1 MNLGLEL
8 PEDKKNMFCFKN
20 SVIKSINSESSLKYS
35 YDKENIQVSSFNFE
49 QENKDNKEKISIKSE
64 ERKKSLKLPS
74 ERKFIEIEREKGS
87 LYQINQTIILENS
100 YNFFNSFVFNQNDKK
115 IEIEELNPD
124 LYILEAEKTINKIQK
139 EAEIWTRNKTKSIDE
154 TSIFLK
160 KLKKITFNFLNEERL
175 INKELLK
182 KTLDKLDSEYLPP
195 LLFFQLISLK
205 ITKYEEKFA
214 GGYIVYTVELND
226 KIINKIW
233 TFKCRYSKLRYLY
246 LETKFALALEGKN
259 VELKEFP
266 ARKIF
271 GNKDGQF
278 LEERKNKLQNYFDSY
293 LNNKEMKLIMGK
305 GILRSFLFKEI
316 CEVIQ
321 TEFQEKEKKLEKL
334 DESIE
339 ILQEI
344 QKILGNIKKNMD
356 VLKNNETVLLFYY
369 SKKMNKLKAI
379 DMIKSS

>member
-8 PEDKKNMFCFKN
+8 PEEKKNMFCFKN

-35 YDKENIQVSSFNFE
+35 YDKENIKVSSFNFE
-49 QENKDNKEKISIKSE
+49 QENKENKEKISIKSE
-64 ERKKSLKLPS
+64 ERKKSLFLPS

-87 LYQINQTIILENS
+87 LYQINQTFILENS
-100 YNFFNSFVFNQNDKK
+100 YNFFNSLFNHNDKK
-115 IEIEELNPD
+115 IEIEELNAD
-124 LYILEAEKTINKIQK
+124 LYILEAEKTIEKIQK
-139 EAEIWTRNKTKSIDE
+139 EAEIWTRNKTKSVDE
-154 TSIFLK
+154 NNIFIK
-160 KLKKITFNFLNEERL
+160 KLKKIAFNFLDEERL

-205 ITKYEEKFA
+205 ITKFEEKFA
-214 GGYIVYTVELND
+214 GGYIVYTLELND
-226 KIINKIW
+226 KILKKIW

-246 LETKFALALEGKN
+246 LETRFALALEGKN

-278 LEERKNKLQNYFDSY
+278 LEQRKNNLQNYFDSY
-293 LNNKEMKLIMGK
+293 LNNKEIKLIMGK

-321 TEFQEKEKKLEKL
+321 SEFQEQEKKLEKL

-344 QKILGNIKKNMD
+344 QKIIGNIKENMD